1 MALFNWGRKKEE
13 TVPDGWDLK
22 KKSPI
27 VKHKEEVKPKQEVK
41 PTFLETIRE
50 LDLGWGRISNIRRT
64 GNGVSANLNINPSYI
79 FPSGSQRMGSSLSGF
94 NPTMGGYGDGL
105 LIVDGIPSRISNINL
120 DVDITDGESSYDRYA
135 RFNYNN
141 GYHGYGGSDRNTLSF
156 ERQVLSNAFDGLVTQ
171 TKKSILTDN
180 KYRINLTL
188 CSSFIVSDESDL
200 RYHLSSI
207 KDKIQV
213 LIEND
218 FRKEIIKSKLVET
231 KDKFFTDLS
240 EELMTDIFQHVIDLI
255 PNSRLIIGQESIK
268 FFVPLSGS
276 NSDTRR
282 EGVKDQR
289 ISFQFDSKLS
299 NILYELS
306 ETSNRIKSYCEESYS
321 KISFSSDGV
330 TVEVC
335 PEIIS
340 KHLEVNDDTP
350 TCGDHDIDTRHRGDW
365 FRGGLYPQ
373 ARVNDPY
380 RGRGIQW
387 SN

>member
-1 MALFNWGRKKEE
+1 MALFNWGRKEFSVKKKEE
-13 TVPDGWDLK
+13 TVPD
-22 KKSPI
+22 
-27 VKHKEEVKPKQEVK
+27 EVKPKEVK

-50 LDLGWGRISNIRRT
+50 LDFGWARISNIRRT
-64 GNGVSANLNINPSYI
+64 GNGVSVNLNINPSYI
-79 FPSGSQRMGSSLSGF
+79 FPSGSQRMGAPKTGF
-94 NPTMGGYGDGL
+94 SPTMGGYGDGL
-105 LIVDGIPSRISNINL
+105 LLVDGVPSRISNINL
-120 DVDITDGESSYDRYA
+120 DLNLTDRESRYDRY
-135 RFNYNN
+135 
-141 GYHGYGGSDRNTLSF
+141 GYDRDISRYHEYDRVRSGGNTLSF

-171 TKKSILTDN
+171 TKKSILTDS
-180 KYRINLTL
+180 KYCINIPINTN
-188 CSSFIVSDESDL
+188 FEITDESDL
-200 RYHLSSI
+200 RYRLSMVRDIVKSA
-207 KDKIQV
+207 
-213 LIEND
+213 IEEN

-240 EELMTDIFQHVIDLI
+240 EELMTDIFQHVIDLV
-255 PNSRLIIGQESIK
+255 PDSRLIIGHESIK

-276 NSDTRR
+276 NKDRRR
-282 EGVKDQR
+282 EGVQDQR

-330 TVEVC
+330 TVEVY

-350 TCGDHDIDTRHRGDW
+350 TWGDHDIDPRHRGDW

-380 RGRGIQW
+380 RGRGI
-387 SN
+387 NTI

>member
-22 KKSPI
+22 KKSPV
-27 VKHKEEVKPKQEVK
+27 VKHKQEVKPKQEVK
-41 PTFLETIRE
+41 TTFLETIRE
-50 LDLGWGRISNIRRT
+50 LDLGWARISNIRRN
-64 GNGVSANLNINPSYI
+64 GNGFSVNLNINPSYI

-105 LIVDGIPSRISNINL
+105 IIVDGVPSRISNINL
-120 DVDITDGESSYDRYA
+120 DVDITDLESSYDRYA
-135 RFNYNN
+135 RFNYN

-188 CSSFIVSDESDL
+188 CSSFIVSDEADL
-200 RYHLSSI
+200 RYNLSNI
-207 KDKIQV
+207 KDKVQS

-240 EELMTDIFQHVIDLI
+240 EELMTDIFQHVIDLV
-255 PNSRLIIGQESIK
+255 PDSRLIIGQESIK
-268 FFVPLSGS
+268 FFVPLFGS
-276 NSDTRR
+276 NKDNRR

-289 ISFQFDSKLS
+289 ISFQFDTKTS

-306 ETSNRIKSYCEESYS
+306 ETGNRIKSYCKESYS
-321 KISFSSDGV
+321 KISFSSDGI

-340 KHLEVNDDTP
+340 QHLEVNNDTP
-350 TCGDHDIDTRHRGDW
+350 TLGALDHDIDPRNREDW

-380 RGRGIQW
+380 RGIRW

>member
-22 KKSPI
+22 KKSPV
-27 VKHKEEVKPKQEVK
+27 VKHKQEVKPKQEVK
-41 PTFLETIRE
+41 TTFLETIRE
-50 LDLGWGRISNIRRT
+50 LDLGWARISNIRRN
-64 GNGVSANLNINPSYI
+64 GNGVSVNLNINPSYI

-105 LIVDGIPSRISNINL
+105 IIVDGVPSRISNINL
-120 DVDITDGESSYDRYA
+120 DVDITDLESSYDRYA
-135 RFNYNN
+135 RFNYN

-188 CSSFIVSDESDL
+188 CSSFIVSDEADL
-200 RYHLSSI
+200 RYNLSNI
-207 KDKIQV
+207 KDKVQS

-240 EELMTDIFQHVIDLI
+240 EELMTDIFQHVIDLV
-255 PNSRLIIGQESIK
+255 PDSRLIIGQESIK
-268 FFVPLSGS
+268 FFVPLFGS
-276 NSDTRR
+276 NKDNRR

-289 ISFQFDSKLS
+289 ISFQFDTKTS

-306 ETSNRIKSYCEESYS
+306 ETGNRIKSYCKESYS
-321 KISFSSDGV
+321 KISFSSDGI

-340 KHLEVNDDTP
+340 QHLEVNNDTP
-350 TCGDHDIDTRHRGDW
+350 TLGALDHDIDPRNREDW
-365 FRGGLYPQ
+365 FRGGQYRQ
-373 ARVNDPY
+373 ARINDPY
-380 RGRGIQW
+380 RGRGIW
-387 SN
+387 

>member
-1 MALFNWGRKKEE
+1 MFWKSKKRE
-13 TVPDGWDLK
+13 
-22 KKSPI
+22 
-27 VKHKEEVKPKQEVK
+27 EEVKRYDLAEKPKEKVIK
-41 PTFLETIRE
+41 PTFLETLRE
-50 LDLGWGRISNIRRT
+50 IDFGWSRISNIRRT
-64 GNGVSANLNINPSYI
+64 KNGVSVNLNINPCYI
-79 FPSGSQRMGSSLSGF
+79 FPSGSQRMGAPITGF
-94 NPTMGGYGDGL
+94 NPTMGGYGTGL
-105 LIVDGIPSRISNINL
+105 LAVDGVPSRISNINL
-120 DVDITDGESSYDRYA
+120 DLNLIDRESSYDA
-135 RFNYNN
+135 RFNYN
-141 GYHGYGGSDRNTLSF
+141 GYHEYDRGRSGGNTLSF

-171 TKKSILTDN
+171 TKKSILTDS
-180 KYRINLTL
+180 KYCINIPINSNFEIT
-188 CSSFIVSDESDL
+188 DESDL
-200 RYHLSSI
+200 RYRLSMVRDIVKSA
-207 KDKIQV
+207 
-213 LIEND
+213 IEEN

-240 EELMTDIFQHVIDLI
+240 EDLMTDIFQHVIDLV
-255 PNSRLIIGQESIK
+255 PDSRLIIGQESIK

-276 NSDTRR
+276 NRDTRR

-340 KHLEVNDDTP
+340 KHLEVNNDTP
-350 TCGDHDIDTRHRGDW
+350 TWGDHDIDTRHRGDW

-380 RGRGIQW
+380 RGRGI
-387 SN
+387 NTIY